1 MIDLE
6 SVDERLREWAYFFRD
21 RRQLNHCRS
30 IEHRFRPHSDDF
42 AAEGW
47 GDMESAPQVNPGRSY
62 AVLRALQT
70 HDAIGQLPLVNKWAI
85 TYGFCYPYL
94 PKFVVLR
101 AMKKFT
107 GRRIN
112 WKAFTEALDVG
123 RCRVHTTVFS
133 GVFTNSFLTGN
144 KNVA

>member
-1 MIDLE
+1 MNRLPDLAL
-6 SVDERLREWAYFFRD
+6 VDDRLREWAWYFRD
-21 RRQLNHCRS
+21 RKQLNHCKS
-30 IEHRFRPHSDDF
+30 IEHRFQAHSDDF

-47 GDMESAPQVNPGRSY
+47 GDMESAPKAQPSRSY
-62 AVLRALQT
+62 QVLRALET
-70 HDAIGQLPLVNKWAI
+70 HEVIGHLPLVNKWAI

-107 GRRIN
+107 GRRIA
-112 WKAFTEALDVG
+112 WKAFIEALDIG
-123 RCRVHTTVFS
+123 RFRVYTSIFS
-133 GVFTNSFLTGN
+133 GQQLTRN